1 MTVTAATMTVQ
12 VLCIRKRPSHF
23 DPHTRIAG
31 IGGFQGGSRWYLTE
45 DNAISGIDTGKYRFY
60 TSVGG
65 RSVWIVIASHN
76 GRRYLKTEADGY
88 APNNLL
94 SLPECP

>member
-1 MTVTAATMTVQ
+1 MTVTASTIVVQ
-12 VLCIRKRPSHF
+12 ASCIRKRPSHY
-23 DPHTRIAG
+23 DPHTRVAG
-31 IGGFQGGSRWYLTE
+31 IGGYHGGSRWYLSE
-45 DNAISGIDTGKYRFY
+45 DEAIRDIDAGKYRFY
-60 TSVGG
+60 PSVSGH
-65 RSVWIVIASHN
+65 SVWIIIASHN